1 MQIPGILP
9 EIKQRQYNHGEEKC
23 HRLFC
28 LFRIQLSCPPSERG
42 ICLSLHHQKMAGEMV
57 STDTANPIMSA
68 ENERLKV
75 FLHALLFVAGFALV
89 FIVGWGGSVTLVGQF
104 FGAYKRI
111 IAQIGGVVV
120 IAFGLATL
128 GVIRLPW
135 FYADTRAE
143 FTGQRGTFGG
153 SALMGIFFAAGWSP
167 CIGATLGAILTMG
180 LSQQTV
186 GQAMWLASGYS
197 LGLGIPFLAM
207 ALGLERATGW
217 IKRVSR
223 YRRVIQIASGVFII
237 TIGILLFTNM
247 MSLIAI
253 WAFKNGLYVE
263 KFALFAAAPT
273 YFTAILA
280 GLLSFLS
287 PCVLP
292 LVPAYLGYLS
302 GHTFQKA

>member
-1 MQIPGILP
+1 MTLESTTPLA
-9 EIKQRQYNHGEEKC
+9 
-23 HRLFC
+23 
-28 LFRIQLSCPPSERG
+28 PPR
-42 ICLSLHHQKMAGEMV
+42 
-57 STDTANPIMSA
+57 
-68 ENERLKV
+68 NERLKI
-75 FLHALLFVAGFALV
+75 FLHALLFVAGFSLV
-89 FIVGWGGSVTLVGQF
+89 FIIGWGGSVTLIGQL

-111 IAQIGGVVV
+111 LAQIGGVVV
-120 IAFGLATL
+120 ILFGLATL

-135 FYADTRAE
+135 FYMDTRAQ
-143 FTGQRGTFGG
+143 FSSRSGTYGG
-153 SALMGIFFAAGWSP
+153 SALMGIFLAAGWSP

-217 IKRVSR
+217 IKRLGR
-223 YRRVIQIASGVFII
+223 YRRAIQVASGLFII
-237 TIGILLFTNM
+237 AIGILLFSNTM
-247 MSLIAI
+247 TLIAI

-263 KFALFAAAPT
+263 KFALFTATPT
-273 YFTAILA
+273 YLTAILA

-302 GHTFQKA
+302 GHTIKSV

>member
-1 MQIPGILP
+1 MAT
-9 EIKQRQYNHGEEKC
+9 EITAP
-23 HRLFC
+23 L
-28 LFRIQLSCPPSERG
+28 
-42 ICLSLHHQKMAGEMV
+42 V
-57 STDTANPIMSA
+57 SA
-68 ENERLKV
+68 NERWKI
-75 FLHALLFVAGFALV
+75 FLHAFLFVAGFSAV
-89 FIVGWGGSVTLVGQF
+89 FVVGWGGSVTLVGQLF
-104 FGAYKRI
+104 AEYKRT
-111 IAQIGGVVV
+111 IAQLGGIVV
-120 IAFGLATL
+120 ILFGLATL
-128 GVIRLPW
+128 EVIRLPW
-135 FYADTRAE
+135 FFADTRTQY
-143 FTGQRGTFGG
+143 TGPRGTLGG
-153 SALMGIFFAAGWSP
+153 SALMGVFFAAGWSP

-207 ALGLERATGW
+207 ALGLERASGW
-217 IKRVSR
+217 IKRMRPYQKYFRLVS
-223 YRRVIQIASGVFII
+223 GLFII
-237 TIGILLFTNM
+237 AIGVLLLTNT

-253 WAFKNGLYVE
+253 WAFKNGLYIE

-302 GHTFQKA
+302 GHAIK

>member
-1 MQIPGILP
+1 MTTVPLA
-9 EIKQRQYNHGEEKC
+9 
-23 HRLFC
+23 
-28 LFRIQLSCPPSERG
+28 PP
-42 ICLSLHHQKMAGEMV
+42 QN
-57 STDTANPIMSA
+57 D
-68 ENERLKV
+68 RLKIFV
-75 FLHALLFVAGFALV
+75 HALLFVAGFSLV

-104 FGAYKRI
+104 FGAYKRV
-111 IAQIGGVVV
+111 IAQIGGIIV
-120 IAFGLATL
+120 IMFGLAIL
-128 GVIRLPW
+128 EVIRIPW
-135 FYADTRAE
+135 FYADTRAQYA
-143 FTGQRGTFGG
+143 GQRGTYGG

-217 IKRVSR
+217 VKRLGR
-223 YRRVIQIASGVFII
+223 YHRAIQIASGIFII
-237 TIGILLFTNM
+237 AIGILLFTNTM
-247 MSLIAI
+247 TLIAI
-253 WAFKNGLYVE
+253 WAFKNGYYVE
-263 KFALFAAAPT
+263 KFARFAAAPT

-302 GHTFQKA
+302 GYTFQKS